1 MANQKNP
8 SKKNSQGITSQLN
21 ELSTREFSNNESSA
35 SSSGSSMSRSSNSGS
50 STSGSSVATNEASL
64 SSKNSANSG
73 RHTPEFGYPDLP
85 RIGSTLPN
93 PTLQPVPLKP
103 LTPLQAYT
111 KQVESE
117 WTRPVSPPFKPVTF
131 NGKPPQPFPN
141 SLSGKVYE
149 PHTPEGEPP
158 LPRELTEIMGEIH
171 LANESDSY
179 AEQYVNFTQKQ
190 KSEADSI
197 ISNIIDEFS
206 SILRPIYSKANKG
219 YNPNFDVKTL
229 LDEYKE
235 KIWNV
240 RRNILYD
247 AQLKETTPYLSM
259 PLESTKVK
267 ATPISKGNTKWTYED
282 PNRNVDTTYTMKI
295 SKNPIFGKIRR
306 DDDNV
311 EDRLND
317 IEQAYDR
324 ISENYKAKFEKE
336 KEQFEEWEQTEK
348 EKIQTKYNLERNR
361 LEQFPKSEIER
372 DQELLR
378 IDHAENEQFK
388 IIEIKVRDKILVS
401 KLKIIEMAKDR
412 VAVLPTAQKEVVLP
426 TDHLYVNSLIYEKI
440 EVPFIRIGNN
450 MNQYFKKYS
459 ERMIEGK
466 CRKEGFIRPNS
477 TNVISSSTGLLR
489 ADTVIYDVIYSVDV
503 CFPYENMEVMCKIK
517 NITKI
522 GIRGIIN
529 EMNNPI
535 VLFIS
540 REHNTNKHFE
550 DYEEGQMIKVK
561 VIGNRFELNDE
572 YISVIGEII

>member
-1 MANQKNP
+1 MANQNKKVKNTG
-8 SKKNSQGITSQLN
+8 SATSSSSN
-21 ELSTREFSNNESSA
+21 INSNNA
-35 SSSGSSMSRSSNSGS
+35 LSSGRDLSFFDPSREVSI
-50 STSGSSVATNEASL
+50 
-64 SSKNSANSG
+64 SSKNSITSNNNSANNNSANNG
-73 RHTPEFGYPDLP
+73 RHTPEFGFPDLP
-85 RIGSTLPN
+85 SISSVPSSALR
-93 PTLQPVPLKP
+93 PVPISSLKP
-103 LTPLQAYT
+103 LD
-111 KQVESE
+111 
-117 WTRPVSPPFKPVTF
+117 PV
-131 NGKPPQPFPN
+131 GQP
-141 SLSGKVYE
+141 SVKVYE

-171 LANESDSY
+171 LANESDELAPAYSK
-179 AEQYVNFTQKQ
+179 FTPQERIQ
-190 KSEADSI
+190 ANSE
-197 ISNIIDEFS
+197 ISKLIDEFS

-229 LDEYKE
+229 LDEYQN
-235 KIWNV
+235 KIWAV
-240 RRNILYD
+240 RKNILYD
-247 AQLKETTPYLSM
+247 AQLRETKPYLYIPPENSNNK
-259 PLESTKVK
+259 PKNKPPYVE
-267 ATPISKGNTKWTYED
+267 P
-282 PNRNVDTTYTMKI
+282 PRNADSAYKMKI
-295 SKNPIFGKIRR
+295 SKNPIFAKIRR
-306 DDDNV
+306 GDDNV
-311 EDRLND
+311 EERLSD
-317 IEQAYDR
+317 IEIAYDK
-324 ISENYKAKFEKE
+324 ISEEYKAKFEKE
-336 KEQFEEWEQTEK
+336 KEEHEEWEQLEK
-348 EKIQTKYNLERNR
+348 EKIQSKYDLKRNE
-361 LEQFPKSEIER
+361 LEQFPKSETER
-372 DQELLR
+372 EQELSR
-378 IDHAENEQFK
+378 IEYAENEEFK
-388 IIEIKVRDKILVS
+388 RIENKVNDKILVS

-412 VAVLPTAQKEVVLP
+412 VAVSPVAVYKEVVLP
-426 TDHLYVNSLIYEKI
+426 TDHLYINSLIYEKI

-489 ADTVIYDVIYSVDV
+489 SDMVIYDVIYSVDV

>member
-1 MANQKNP
+1 MANQNKSLKN
-8 SKKNSQGITSQLN
+8 NSI
-21 ELSTREFSNNESSA
+21 
-35 SSSGSSMSRSSNSGS
+35 NSGS
-50 STSGSSVATNEASL
+50 IASNNAL
-64 SSKNSANSG
+64 SSGRNPSMFDPNIESSISSKGSNNSANSG
-73 RHTPEFGYPDLP
+73 RHTPEFGYPDIISRPSPSLVTT
-85 RIGSTLPN
+85 ST
-93 PTLQPVPLKP
+93 PVPLKP
-103 LTPLQAYT
+103 LTPLQLYT

-117 WTRPVSPPFKPVTF
+117 WTRPVSPPFQPVTF

-141 SLSGKVYE
+141 SPSGKVYS

-179 AEQYVNFTQKQ
+179 AEAYIHFTSQQKR
-190 KSEADSI
+190 EADSI
-197 ISNIIDEFS
+197 ISKLIDEFS

-229 LDEYKE
+229 LEEYKQ

-240 RRNILYD
+240 RKNILYD
-247 AQLKETTPYLSM
+247 EQFKQTTPYLSI
-259 PLESTKVK
+259 PSESVT
-267 ATPISKGNTKWTYED
+267 SKGTDIHKGSTKWTYED
-282 PNRNVDTTYTMKI
+282 PTRNVDTAYSMKV
-295 SKNPIFGKIRR
+295 KNPIFQKMRR
-306 DDDNV
+306 GDYNV
-311 EDRLND
+311 EDRLRD
-317 IEQAYDR
+317 IEEAYDR
-324 ISENYKAKFEKE
+324 INENYKDKFEKE
-336 KEQFEEWEQTEK
+336 KETIEEWGQTEK
-348 EKIQTKYNLERNR
+348 QKIQDKYELKRNE
-361 LEQFPKSEIER
+361 LEQFPKSELERKYELERIE
-372 DQELLR
+372 
-378 IDHAENEQFK
+378 HAENEEFK
-388 IIEIKVRDKILVS
+388 IIEIKVKDKIVFS
-401 KLKIIEMAKDR
+401 KLKIIEMAKDH
-412 VAVLPTAQKEVVLP
+412 VVIAPVTLYKEVVLP
-426 TDHLYVNSLIYEKI
+426 TDHLYINSLIYEKI
-440 EVPFIRIGNN
+440 EVPFVRIGNN
-450 MNQYFKKYS
+450 MNNYFKKYS

-477 TNVISSSTGLLR
+477 TNVVSSSTGLLR
-489 ADTVIYDVIYSVDV
+489 ADMVIYDVIYSVDV

>member
-1 MANQKNP
+1 MANQNKSLKN
-8 SKKNSQGITSQLN
+8 NSQN
-21 ELSTREFSNNESSA
+21 
-35 SSSGSSMSRSSNSGS
+35 SNS
-50 STSGSSVATNEASL
+50 N
-64 SSKNSANSG
+64 NSG
-73 RHTPEFGYPDLP
+73 RHTPEFGYPNLVP
-85 RIGSTLPN
+85 GTTPSLSST
-93 PTLQPVPLKP
+93 LKP
-103 LTPLQAYT
+103 LPLSAL
-111 KQVESE
+111 K
-117 WTRPVSPPFKPVTF
+117 PVSTF
-131 NGKPPQPFPN
+131 EQPEV
-141 SLSGKVYE
+141 KVYS

-179 AEQYVNFTQKQ
+179 AEEYIHFTPQQ
-190 KSEADSI
+190 IREADSI
-197 ISNIIDEFS
+197 ISKLIDEFS

-229 LDEYKE
+229 LEEYKQ

-240 RRNILYD
+240 RKRILYD
-247 AQLKETTPYLSM
+247 EHLKQTTPYLSS
-259 PLESTKVK
+259 PSESVTSKGKV
-267 ATPISKGNTKWTYED
+267 IDKGNTKWTYED
-282 PNRNVDTTYTMKI
+282 PNRNVDTTYLMKV
-295 SKNPIFGKIRR
+295 KNPIFQKMSRG
-306 DDDNV
+306 DYNV
-311 EDRLND
+311 EDRISD
-317 IEQAYDR
+317 IEEAYDK
-324 ISENYKAKFEKE
+324 ISENYKDKFERE
-336 KEQFEEWEQTEK
+336 KETFEEWGQTEK
-348 EKIQTKYNLERNR
+348 QKIQEKYELKRNE
-361 LEQFPKSEIER
+361 LEQFPKSELERKYELERIE
-372 DQELLR
+372 
-378 IDHAENEQFK
+378 HAENEEFK
-388 IIEIKVRDKILVS
+388 IIEIKVKEKILFS
-401 KLKIIEMAKDR
+401 KLKIIEMAKDH
-412 VAVLPTAQKEVVLP
+412 VVIAPVTLYKEVVLP
-426 TDHLYVNSLIYEKI
+426 TDHLYINSLIYEKI

-450 MNQYFKKYS
+450 MNNYFKKYS

-477 TNVISSSTGLLR
+477 TNVVSSSTGLLR
-489 ADTVIYDVIYSVDV
+489 ADMVIYDVIYSVDV